1 MNNILKMRG
10 AGDMLDMKILF
21 RSGEAARRIGVS
33 KIALIDWERRGILIP
48 ERKTIG
54 GHRLY
59 SKEQIETFIKERMK

>member
-1 MNNILKMRG
+1 MKG
-10 AGDMLDMKILF
+10 VGDMSDTKILF
-21 RSGEAARRIGVS
+21 RSGEAAKRRGVS

-59 SKEQIETFIKERMK
+59 SKEQIETFIKEKMK